1 MTDILLLDI
10 RNHDEIDSIKY
21 NIDYVEDEQI
31 EDEENDKLQNNEK
44 KDIERITEILYIP
57 STSIKYNI
65 NFLNLHFQKYKMVY
79 IICQSGNRS
88 KIIKEKYF
96 NDDKHIIV
104 NDIHFDKLNNDQIIK
119 TSGIHMSITRK
130 IQVISGSIILFIFA
144 LSYKYSV
151 AIYIY
156 ILLGL
161 FMLYVGISGNCF
173 MSSILTRKSKE
184 KRTWTSKAFWIGKI
198 RIFDDFCRLWP
209 AFKQPLASLLAALF

>member
-21 NIDYVEDEQI
+21 NIDYVEDEDVEI
-31 EDEENDKLQNNEK
+31 EDEENDKLQNNGKKNIEK
-44 KDIERITEILYIP
+44 ITEILYIP

-96 NDDKHIIV
+96 NDDKHIII
-104 NDIHFDKLNNDQIIK
+104 NDIHFDKLNSDQVIK

-130 IQVISGSIILFIFA
+130 IQVISGSIIIFIFA
-144 LSYKYSV
+144 LSYKYSI

-173 MSSILTRKSKE
+173 MSSILTRNS
-184 KRTWTSKAFWIGKI
+184 F
-198 RIFDDFCRLWP
+198 
-209 AFKQPLASLLAALF
+209 